1 MMLFSGT
8 LNSYSGWSLSEP
20 VYKILA
26 GPLPTTVGGS
36 QALVSIGLGIEEEE
50 GLGRGQRP

>member
-8 LNSYSGWSLSEP
+8 LNSYSGASEP
-20 VYKILA
+20 VYRILA

-36 QALVSIGLGIEEEE
+36 QALVSIGLGIEEE